1 MSSML
6 SAVSSAPYSLGLD
19 AWALQTNSSEKATAQ
34 DTAGSEPEETK
45 RLTVEEVLQGT
56 IPPGSYTGNLQR
68 HVLL

>member
-1 MSSML
+1 MCAAVGINCSGLQITAGLVSMSSML

-45 RLTVEEVLQGT
+45 RL
-56 IPPGSYTGNLQR
+56 R
-68 HVLL
+68 D